1 MLDTKKYRKL
11 LVLTILNKVS
21 IVSIVFCVIF
31 KTRVYKSVFSLTW
44 RYVHW
49 LDIMFNTRN
58 KSGISTDIQTQ
69 LYLSKYGQW
78 DKSSTEI
85 HLCTLGDVR

>member
-31 KTRVYKSVFSLTW
+31 KTRVYKSVFSPTW
-44 RYVHW
+44 RYVHS
-49 LDIMFNTRN
+49 LDIMFITRN
-58 KSGISTDIQTQ
+58 KPGISTPMYSLI
-69 LYLSKYGQW
+69 
-78 DKSSTEI
+78 I
-85 HLCTLGDVR
+85 N